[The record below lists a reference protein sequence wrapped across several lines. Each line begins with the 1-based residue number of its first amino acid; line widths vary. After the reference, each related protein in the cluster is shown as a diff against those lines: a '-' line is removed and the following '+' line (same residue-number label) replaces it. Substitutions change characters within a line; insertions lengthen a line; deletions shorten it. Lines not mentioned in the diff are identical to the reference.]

1 MFKSVFLHVGPHK
14 TGSSYIQKFLFEN
27 RKQLENSG
35 FIYPDLSNQMGEGH
49 HEIAKPGFIE
59 TESKAY
65 FQNLSNKYLGK
76 DMSLILSAENFIR
89 LDEDHYN
96 LLKDNLCCEDI
107 KVVFFVR
114 LPSAV
119 LKSLWSERIKH
130 GNLDSQHEFYLPHFH
145 DPYSSQI
152 LNPMIYYNKLINVFD
167 NVMCIDYESSKESH
181 THGLAKVFESLTGI
195 RSELKYPDNEINKSI
210 GLGESEIY
218 RLCRLFFNRK
228 FNKNIKFKLKDF
240 QKEKLF
246 SLSLRKKIRKL
257 EKQTYKLIYSNTNI
271 YQPYKEF
278 MENETIKFFN
288 KASDKR
294 EDSEHYFEIV
304 PEGFIDFSEITLRFK
319 P

>member
-14 TGSSYIQKFLFEN
+14 TGSSFIQKFLFEN
-27 RKQLENSG
+27 KNQLENSG
-35 FIYPDLSNQMGEGH
+35 FIYPDLSNERGEGH

-59 TESKAY
+59 KESKAY

-76 DMSLILSAENFIR
+76 DLSLVLSAENFSR
-89 LDEDHYN
+89 LEECDLK

-107 KVVFFVR
+107 KVLFVVR

-119 LKSLWSERIKH
+119 IKSLWCERIKH

-145 DPYSSQI
+145 DPFNSQI
-152 LNPMIYYNKLINVFD
+152 LNPMIHYKKLISVFD
-167 NVMCIDYESSKESH
+167 DVICIDYESSRESH
-181 THGLAKVFESLTGI
+181 THGLAKVFESLLGI
-195 RSELKYPDNEINKSI
+195 GSELKYPDTEINKSM

-240 QKEKLF
+240 KKEKLF

-257 EKQTYKLIYSNTNI
+257 EKQTYKLIYSDTNL

-278 MENETIKFFN
+278 MENKTIKFFN
-288 KASDKR
+288 LASDKIN
-294 EDSEHYFEIV
+294 DSEHYFEIV
-304 PEGFIDFSEITLRFK
+304 PSGFIDFSEVSLRFK